1 MNTSVG
7 NRIKVLREERNMTQG
22 DLAELVGVHQ
32 SKISHCE
39 TGARGISLELAIK
52 ISSALGVKVDELLS
66 TDNVV
71 AKQPA

>member
-7 NRIKVLREERNMTQG
+7 SRIKVLREERNMTQG

-39 TGARGISLELAIK
+39 TGARGISLEFASK
-52 ISSALGVKVDELLS
+52 IASALGVKVDALLS
-66 TDNVV
+66 AEN
-71 AKQPA
+71 AAEKQPA